1 MPRDQTDYGLV
12 FLPAV
17 DVSGAIVSTDSTNPT
32 SQFTG
37 AGIFAGGLGIEK
49 DVYIGDTLYV
59 LSETTAT
66 NPTTGSGVF
75 SGGLGVAK
83 DVYIGQDLYVEGR
96 LYLPQTPYLPTIE
109 AVSGGTLN
117 SVIYN
122 TQSGNYQIAGNVCTV
137 SVNLNVTMDISNPKI
152 GVGISLPIMSAD
164 DTDCFRVRNGII
176 VNGVTTLG
184 SNLVTIVS
192 STFTEIRYASGTYD
206 FKFTAVYFI

>member
-12 FLPAV
+12 ILPNI
-17 DVSGAIVSTDSTNPT
+17 DVNGTILSIEPTNSTSA
-32 SQFTG
+32 FTG
-37 AGIFAGGLGIEK
+37 AGVFAGGLGI
-49 DVYIGDTLYV
+49 
-59 LSETTAT
+59 
-66 NPTTGSGVF
+66 
-75 SGGLGVAK
+75 AK
-83 DVYIGQDLYVEGR
+83 DVHIGQDLHVLGR

-122 TQSGNYQIAGNVCTV
+122 TQIGNCQMTGNVCTV
-137 SVNLNVTMDISNPKI
+137 SVNLNVTMDITNPKI
-152 GVGISLPIMSAD
+152 GVGISLPVMSAD

-192 STFTEIRYASGTYD
+192 STFTEITYASGTYD
-206 FKFTAVYFI
+206 FKFTAAYFI